1 MSIKVYFSPKQQ
13 VDDNNSFSPSA
24 GKPAKV
30 AEQYLDKFGKS
41 IKVVGDFKPVRPS
54 HIALAHS
61 VDYVRG
67 VLTGRQHNG
76 FGNKKKSVAQSLPY
90 TTGSF
95 YNASEEAYRTKTIT
109 CSLTSG
115 FHHAGYNHGGGFCTF
130 NGLVV
135 SAQILRMK
143 YGCRV
148 GIFDADQHY
157 GDGTDNIIN
166 KLELKYISHYTLG
179 NTGVSSANAEQ
190 WLKDLEGILLAK
202 FADVDVLFYQ
212 AGADPWTNDPLG
224 GRLTKEQL
232 RRRDEITFSV
242 VKKLGIGC
250 VFNLAGGYA
259 KNFQHVLDIHN
270 NTMNEA
276 LIASGMGTKYKP
288 ATDDITASNGVRNEI
303 REEVWWNEKP
313 KKIYNEDMTDD
324 ELSAYIAD
332 TLGYDL

>member
-1 MSIKVYFSPKQQ
+1 MKVFYSPKQQ

-30 AEQYLDKFGKS
+30 AEQYQKNFGNLVS
-41 IKVVGDFKPVRPS
+41 IVSDFKPLKPS
-54 HIALAHS
+54 QIALAHS

-67 VLTGRQHNG
+67 VLTGKQHNG

-95 YNASEEAYRTKTIT
+95 YNASEEAYKTKTIT
-109 CSLTSG
+109 ASLTSG
-115 FHHAGYNHGGGFCTF
+115 FHHACFNHGGGFCTF

-166 KLELKYISHYTLG
+166 KLELDYISHYTLG
-179 NTGVSSANAEQ
+179 NTGVSSSNAEK
-190 WLKDLEGILLAK
+190 WLTDLEGILLAK

-232 RRRDEITFSV
+232 RRRDEITFRV

-259 KNFQHVLDIHN
+259 ENFQHVLDIHN

-276 LIASGMGTKYKP
+276 LKASDVDAKYKI
-288 ATDDITASNGVRNEI
+288 ATDDFTASNGVKNKVHKEFY
-303 REEVWWNEKP
+303 WDEKP
-313 KKIYNEDMTDD
+313 KKFYNEDMTDE